1 MTTKVIDGKKMVEVP
16 FTVSFNVCVEEHEY
30 LKYVTSG
37 IHIEAM
43 GQAGKE
49 TLLDSIKPVL
59 EKCNENWSYMMIEVA
74 K

>member
-37 IHIEAM
+37 IQPEAM
-43 GQAGKE
+43 AQAGKE
-49 TLLDSIKPVL
+49 TLLDSLSPVMANAN
-59 EKCNENWSYMMIEVA
+59 KGWTYMMIEVA
-74 K
+74 